1 MGGIAAMNSINRVM
15 EAHGDEIQKEWAEQV
30 PDNLRDTFTQVILE
44 GKNYGIQVEWEFRGG
59 ATLQGPFIDIDEL
72 AERFPDCNV
81 AY

>member
-15 EAHGDEIQKEWAEQV
+15 EAHGDEIQQEWGKQV
-30 PDNLRDTFTQVILE
+30 PDSLRDTFSQVILE

-72 AERFPDCNV
+72 ASRFPDCNV

>member
-1 MGGIAAMNSINRVM
+1 MGGVAAMNSIYRVM
-15 EAHGDEIQKEWAEQV
+15 KAHGDEIQQEWGEHV
-30 PDNLRDTFTQVILE
+30 PDSLRDTFSQVILE

-72 AERFPDCNV
+72 ASRFPDCNV